1 MNETSKALADAPSP
15 FRGYK
20 VQLIALFQKVQTLN
34 REPDANRHLGLEI
47 QEELIQ
53 RISAAER
60 SIQRSRKVV
69 AAIKKTLSSRRNTKA
84 QSRVLRARLTRVQDG
99 IQGKRDLIDLLRNI
113 GDCIAFIYVD
123 RFDLKPLAFREAPGF
138 ITGKAGARLERAILR
153 AVYQHGAVG
162 ILNDLTHTVRHGDVM
177 VLAKD
182 RPLMLIE
189 AKSGRGGK
197 RSRTDR
203 QMAAANTMM
212 DYLTTDAREEAG
224 GVWRRIATAQPF
236 VSHGS
241 VAAEMIRALPNAGW
255 LTREIERGL
264 HYILIDCSADYDFAV
279 VFGGL
284 VADARPFVL
293 SVNGMKAQQL
303 GYYPFPLS
311 FDDPEVSFRF
321 YNGEFVM
328 FVVADLTYM
337 TSALRDAGWFL
348 EVMEDDRMPF
358 KVGPL
363 GYETATEGISFVGFH
378 VLGRLAAEFASLDW
392 ILTNVMTGEMPE
404 ALVAELTRQDE
415 VLP

>member
-1 MNETSKALADAPSP
+1 VNGTFEALSDAPGP
-15 FRGYK
+15 FERHK
-20 VQLIALFQKVQTLN
+20 AQLVALFQKVQALS
-34 REPDANRHLGLEI
+34 REPDANRLLGLEI
-47 QEELIQ
+47 QEELIL

-69 AAIKKTLSSRRNTKA
+69 AGIKKALSSQHNTKA
-84 QSRVLRARLTRVQDG
+84 QSRVLKARMARVQDG
-99 IQGKRDLIDLLRNI
+99 IQGKRDLIDLLRDI

-123 RFDLKPLAFREAPGF
+123 RFDLKPLVFREAPGF
-138 ITGKAGARLERAILR
+138 ITGKVGARLERAILR
-153 AVYQHGAVG
+153 AVYRHDAVG

-182 RPLMLIE
+182 RPFMLIE

-212 DYLTTDAREEAG
+212 DYLTTDAREEDG
-224 GVWRRIATAQPF
+224 EVWRRVATAQPF
-236 VSHGS
+236 VSHGL
-241 VAAEMIRALPNAGW
+241 VAAEMIRALPDAGW
-255 LTREIERGL
+255 LAREVERGL
-264 HYILIDCSADYDFAV
+264 HYLLIDCRADYDFAE

-284 VADARPFVL
+284 VADGRPFLL
-293 SVNGMKAQQL
+293 SVNGMKAHQL

-311 FDDPEVSFRF
+311 FDDPEVTFRF

-328 FVVADLTYM
+328 FVVADLTHM
-337 TSALRDAGWFL
+337 TNALRDAGCFL
-348 EVMEDDRMPF
+348 EVTEDDRMPF

-363 GYETATEGISFVGFH
+363 GAETATEGISFVGFH

-392 ILTNVMTGEMPE
+392 VLTNVMTGEMPE
-404 ALVAELTRQDE
+404 ALVAELTRQAE
-415 VLP
+415 AN